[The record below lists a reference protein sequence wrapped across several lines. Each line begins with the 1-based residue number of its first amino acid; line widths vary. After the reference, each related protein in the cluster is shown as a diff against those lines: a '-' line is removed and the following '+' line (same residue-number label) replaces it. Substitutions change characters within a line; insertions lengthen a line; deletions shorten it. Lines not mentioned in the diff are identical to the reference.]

1 MLSTTVFKAAEV
13 RVSSD
18 LETMPCHPSIH
29 PLKNIN
35 MAWEGLMSTALY
47 RAKSS
52 KMAQLAKRPK
62 NCVEGYL
69 HESIIMYVTAEKYG
83 TPVKIEDTTFQP
95 SSQKMGESDMIAG
108 VQSKLCSL
116 RNLPFPFDVTN
127 SLQGIE
133 QNTSA
138 DILADPVEYQ
148 RVHVTVKVLEERERG
163 TATTSANKTLS
174 KILKFFG
181 KATLTTTAQTNVEP
195 VPDAG
200 LAAEAVRD
208 DAQLVCG
215 EIFSSDVVLEYYRP
229 RRRLLNG
236 VQPGTL
242 MTRCHQCG
250 AFIKN
255 AETSTEIEG
264 KISVV
269 DERGDQCS
277 ISVD

>member
-1 MLSTTVFKAAEV
+1 M
-13 RVSSD
+13 SSCD
-18 LETMPCHPSIH
+18 C
-29 PLKNIN
+29 
-35 MAWEGLMSTALY
+35 EGLGRTG
-47 RAKSS
+47 
-52 KMAQLAKRPK
+52 
-62 NCVEGYL
+62 EGDR
-69 HESIIMYVTAEKYG
+69 HH
-83 TPVKIEDTTFQP
+83 Q
-95 SSQKMGESDMIAG
+95 SQ
-108 VQSKLCSL
+108 
-116 RNLPFPFDVTN
+116 
-127 SLQGIE
+127 
-133 QNTSA
+133 QNTEQ
-138 DILADPVEYQ
+138 DP
-148 RVHVTVKVLEERERG
+148 
-163 TATTSANKTLS
+163 
-174 KILKFFG
+174 FFG
-181 KATLTTTAQTNVEP
+181 KATLTTTVQTTIEP

-242 MTRCHQCG
+242 MTRCHQCS
-250 AFIKN
+250 AFVKN